1 MSKGGAGKVYFV
13 LYLAVI
19 LELLIIFIERDEA
32 EEGLRKQQQ
41 QAIQI
46 VQTIL
51 SQLQTGSGVQA
62 ITASPKDNIVI
73 NDKDPSANKR
83 NYDITVAVGDPKVIY
98 PVPGHPGDSVHGDD
112 VAKLEYIV
120 SHTPNDKLTE
130 DVLGDDT
137 TDIVNGN
144 VLFKAALGTTLD
156 GYKTP
161 RQEYGGGIPADP
173 GEPYFSLNED
183 KTRLQVE
190 KGRRVK
196 VFSVNFKPNQGP
208 GWYRLR
214 FYSETNRIL
223 GVNGEVKDDD
233 TIRIGNIKLTVKQLH
248 QVQKV
253 LAKEKGKPG
262 GANNDQV
269 EKYIET
275 LLSPDAYKNMKENQS
290 STSFNVH
297 VVRPEAPPPS
307 KPYVTIAA
315 RDTVYW
321 YDVAPFSVQVKAGP
335 KEASRNLAGGI
346 LKTVDEAQNLYSADI
361 EKPEVTPTGTKI
373 SVTVTN
379 AGAEPAKDEK
389 ILMVDKPTL
398 RAADPG
404 ARVPT
409 NGTAKWR
416 GLSATVGQAYDPS
429 SEWLNT
435 YIPSNDYQTKVWIRG
450 KEVLNVSGVKIAK
463 SPNLVIPDGTKA
475 EDILTRVYWKP
486 GGTSD
491 TNKWKLLLSNQENQ
505 GAVIPLE
512 KRKMEVGFPKPIMD
526 PGSQG
531 YDVQFQIKPTHLVY
545 ESGDIMISQPIG
557 AQQFPVSVTASCE
570 DCSKY
575 GLDVSIEQ
583 GSDDKTWKLFMR
595 AKSWAQV
602 QKAMKELNGK
612 RFDIGLN
619 LQGKGKPST
628 EGMSITTTV
637 SAR

>member
-62 ITASPKDNIVI
+62 ITASPKDNIVL
-73 NDKDPSANKR
+73 NDKDPNADKR
-83 NYDITVAVGDPKVIY
+83 NYDITVAVGDPKVVY
-98 PVPGHPGDSVHGDD
+98 PIAGHPGDSVHGDD
-112 VAKLEYIV
+112 VAKLEYVV
-120 SHTPNDKLTE
+120 SHIANDKLTE

-137 TDIVNGN
+137 TDIVGGN
-144 VLFKAALGTTLD
+144 VIFKALLGTTVD
-156 GYKTP
+156 GYKIP
-161 RQEYGGGIPADP
+161 RQEFGGSIPASP
-173 GEPYFSLNED
+173 GEPYFSLNEE
-183 KTRLQVE
+183 KTLLQVE

-196 VFSVNFKPNQGP
+196 VFSVNFKPNSGP

-253 LAKEKGKPG
+253 LAKEKGKA
-262 GANNDQV
+262 GAVNNDQV
-269 EKYIET
+269 EKYVET
-275 LLSPDAYKNMKENQS
+275 LLSPDAYKKMPENQS

-297 VVRPEAPPPS
+297 VIRPEAPPPS
-307 KPYVTIAA
+307 KPYVTIAS

-321 YDVAPFSVQVKAGP
+321 YDVAPFSVQVKVGP
-335 KEASRNLAGGI
+335 TEASKNFSGGP
-346 LKTVDEAQNLYSADI
+346 LKPIDPTQNLYSAEI
-361 EKPEVTPTGTKI
+361 ERPEPSPNGTKI
-373 SVTVTN
+373 TVTAAN
-379 AGAEPAKDEK
+379 GAAVPAKDEK
-389 ILMVDKPTL
+389 ILMVEKPTL
-398 RAADPG
+398 RAADIKG
-404 ARVPT
+404 
-409 NGTAKWR
+409 NGTGKWR

-435 YIPSNDYQTKVWIRG
+435 YIPSNDYQTKVWVRG
-450 KEVLNVSGVKIAK
+450 KEVLNVPGVKVAK
-463 SPNLVIPDGTKA
+463 SPALVIPDGTKA
-475 EDILTRVYWKP
+475 EDILTKVYWKP

-491 TNKWKLLLSNQENQ
+491 TSKWKLLLSNQENQ
-505 GAVIPLE
+505 GAIIPLE
-512 KRKMEVGFPKPIMD
+512 KRKMDVGFPKPIMD

-531 YDVQFQIKPTHLVY
+531 YDVQFQIKPTHLVF

-557 AQQFPVSVTASCE
+557 NQQFPVTVTASCE

-595 AKSWAQV
+595 AKTWTQI
-602 QKAMKELNGK
+602 QKAMKDLNGK

-637 SAR
+637 SVR